1 MPHIILRTIHTLW
14 ALTLSQM
21 VCVFLF
27 CVFIETVPALQL
39 SLKKEG
45 ETNEIFWVSHSNCVR
60 VFRVTLF
67 TSLSLSVLSVFRHFL
82 SESWLYCHCVLCMLC
97 VCTTRNH
104 EKEREYSNAHS
115 LSLTVHKNHS
125 LTHLAATLFMKRD
138 FWLWCSIWNFNK
150 NWKID
155 HNL

>member
-60 VFRVTLF
+60 VFWVTLF
-67 TSLSLSVLSVFRHFL
+67 TSLSLCLICVSPFFERIMTLLSLRA
-82 SESWLYCHCVLCMLC
+82 LYALC
-97 VCTTRNH
+97 VYDS
-104 EKEREYSNAHS
+104 KPWERERIFQCTLIEFDSSQKS
-115 LSLTVHKNHS
+115 LSHTFSCDS
-125 LTHLAATLFMKRD
+125 LYETRLLIVVFDLK
-138 FWLWCSIWNFNK
+138 FQQKLK
-150 NWKID
+150 NWS
-155 HNL
+155 